1 MYYKVLKDGKT
12 IDVLKDSEIV
22 YLRYQERYDR
32 MIFCDESEAQA
43 IFSSDRKYIWH
54 VDGLYNIPVHDRYDN
69 VQLEE
74 IDVYEYEQLRVFGM
88 KTVEDVIDQ
97 YTLTLIQNKVI

>member
-1 MYYKVLKDGKT
+1 MYYKVLKDGKA

-74 IDVYEYEQLRVFGM
+74 IDVYEYEQLKILNM
-88 KTVEDVIDQ
+88 KTPEEIIDAFVMSLLESEVI
-97 YTLTLIQNKVI
+97 